1 MKKIYCEKYIDRV
14 NKIKIMAAEDVRSR
28 ASPAPSANLDD
39 TSSNPTRRHSHF
51 KEYKFFRSFSA
62 KVENWPMRKAEALW
76 RKMRERKIA
85 GI

>member
-1 MKKIYCEKYIDRV
+1 
-14 NKIKIMAAEDVRSR
+14 MAAEDVKSR
-28 ASPAPSANLDD
+28 ASPAPSADD
-39 TSSNPTRRHSHF
+39 STNNPTRRPSH

-85 GI
+85 GMISIIKMSFEKLNENCINCYGF